1 MKMKASK
8 AERISGL
15 SEEDVEPLRS
25 AQLQG
30 GDLKDGLRMLIL
42 QEGKFWPAR
51 LNSTKLPDVYGVT
64 MERQRGNR
72 PIILP
77 RDDILKE
84 AVRERERQQI
94 MRFHDVTCRCWRSD
108 LGQSTSS
115 PWAPGSARCGA
126 RPTSVS
132 SPAPSSAPTSRCPR
146 TTSWWS
152 WTTGT
157 AGWWRWTR
165 SGCCPQTTP
174 ELVSRQLLIILP
186 VLMTLYLSL

>member
-1 MKMKASK
+1 MKSKTVKAGPEVSQ
-8 AERISGL
+8 
-15 SEEDVEPLRS
+15 EDMEPLRS

-84 AVRERERQQI
+84 AVRVCI
-94 MRFHDVTCRCWRSD
+94 PGD
-108 LGQSTSS
+108 L
-115 PWAPGSARCGA
+115 
-126 RPTSVS
+126 
-132 SPAPSSAPTSRCPR
+132 
-146 TTSWWS
+146 
-152 WTTGT
+152 
-157 AGWWRWTR
+157 
-165 SGCCPQTTP
+165 
-174 ELVSRQLLIILP
+174 
-186 VLMTLYLSL
+186 

>member
-1 MKMKASK
+1 MLKTKTAK
-8 AERISGL
+8 TERCPSV
-15 SEEDVEPLRS
+15 SQEDMEPLRS

-84 AVRERERQQI
+84 AV
-94 MRFHDVTCRCWRSD
+94 S
-108 LGQSTSS
+108 
-115 PWAPGSARCGA
+115 
-126 RPTSVS
+126 
-132 SPAPSSAPTSRCPR
+132 PSSICPHVSIVLFSPGAGDPAEVRLPASRGLQGLHCV
-146 TTSWWS
+146 
-152 WTTGT
+152 
-157 AGWWRWTR
+157 
-165 SGCCPQTTP
+165 
-174 ELVSRQLLIILP
+174 ELRLH
-186 VLMTLYLSL
+186 LSLPGDHRQS